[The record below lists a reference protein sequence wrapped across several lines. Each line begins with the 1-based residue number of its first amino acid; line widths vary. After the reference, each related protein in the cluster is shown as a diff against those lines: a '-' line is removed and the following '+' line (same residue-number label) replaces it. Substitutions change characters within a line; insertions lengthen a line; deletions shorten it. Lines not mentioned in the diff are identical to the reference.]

1 MRVGTGLALSFF
13 IGLALMVFVD
23 RYAETK
29 GEGTA
34 MIAGIVIGLTT
45 GLAIGLAIGLN
56 IITGE

>member
-13 IGLALMVFVD
+13 IGLALIVFVD

-34 MIAGIVIGLTT
+34 MIAGIVIGLT
-45 GLAIGLAIGLN
+45 IGLAIGLN
-56 IITGE
+56 VITGE